1 MTRKA
6 AMNQLFNLIQDE
18 YDIKSASDIEAA
30 LLDMFGGFIEQA
42 LEAELDQHLGYSRY
56 DFRHKSTSNTRNG
69 RKPKTIQTRLGE
81 TTVQAPR
88 DREGSFQPQIVPKR
102 QTNVIGI
109 EDKILSL
116 YAKGLSTRDI
126 SKTLEEIYG
135 FETSH
140 ETISAVTDKVI
151 PLIQEWQQR
160 PLEPVYPI
168 IYLDALHVKM
178 RDGISASNK
187 AVYCVIGVSL
197 EGRKDVLSLSIGEAE
212 SASYWMSLLD
222 ELKARGVQ
230 DICIACVDGLSGFK
244 QAIQAVFPHAL
255 VQRCLVHLIRQST
268 KFVSYQD
275 RKSFCYDLKQIYQAI
290 SQSAAEQAFQTF
302 KEKWNRLVP
311 LAVRVWENNIEEVY
325 QLFKFPKEIRKMIY
339 TTNAIES
346 YNSQLRKVL
355 KGKGAFP
362 NETSV
367 MKLIYLQTIE
377 VTKKWQR
384 QISNWSQILNQLL
397 ILYPDRLTWIV
408 NTKLNNFFK
417 GVLTVLNWR

>member
-6 AMNQLFNLIQDE
+6 TMNQLFNLIQEE

-69 RKPKTIQTRLGE
+69 RKPKTIQTRLGK

-397 ILYPDRLTWIV
+397 ILYPDRLTPY
-408 NTKLNNFFK
+408 L
-417 GVLTVLNWR
+417 

>member
-6 AMNQLFNLIQDE
+6 TMNQLFNLIQDE

-69 RKPKTIQTRLGE
+69 RKPKTIQTRLGK

-151 PLIQEWQQR
+151 PLIKEWQQR

-178 RDGISASNK
+178 RDGMSASNK

-197 EGRKDVLSLSIGEAE
+197 EGHKDVLSLSIGEAE

-397 ILYPDRLTWIV
+397 ILYPDRLTPY
-408 NTKLNNFFK
+408 L
-417 GVLTVLNWR
+417 

>member
-6 AMNQLFNLIQDE
+6 TMNQLFNLIQDE

-69 RKPKTIQTRLGE
+69 RKPKTIQTRLGK

-151 PLIQEWQQR
+151 PLIKEWQQR

-178 RDGISASNK
+178 RDGMSASNK

-197 EGRKDVLSLSIGEAE
+197 EGHKDVLSLSIGEAE

-290 SQSAAEQAFQTF
+290 SQSAAEQAFETF

-397 ILYPDRLTWIV
+397 ILYPDRLTPY
-408 NTKLNNFFK
+408 L
-417 GVLTVLNWR
+417 

>member
-6 AMNQLFNLIQDE
+6 TMNQLFNLLQDE
-18 YDIKSASDIEAA
+18 YNIKSASDIEAV

-56 DFRHKSTSNTRNG
+56 DFRNKSTSNARNG
-69 RKPKTIQTRLGE
+69 RQSKTIQTRLGE
-81 TTVQAPR
+81 TTIQTPR
-88 DREGSFQPQIVPKR
+88 DRQGSFEPQIVPKR

-109 EDKILSL
+109 EEKILSL

-126 SKTLEEIYG
+126 SKTLAEIYG

-151 PLIQEWQQR
+151 PLIQDWQQR

-168 IYLDALHVKM
+168 IYLDALHVKV
-178 RDGISASNK
+178 RDGMSASNK
-187 AVYCVIGVSL
+187 AVYCIIGVSL
-197 EGRKDVLSLSIGEAE
+197 DGRKDVLSLSIGEAE

-290 SQSAAEQAFQTF
+290 NRSVAEQAFETF
-302 KEKWNRLVP
+302 KNKWSPLVP

-325 QLFKFPKEIRKMIY
+325 QLFNFPKEIRKMIY

-355 KGKGAFP
+355 KGIGAFP

-367 MKLIYLQTIE
+367 MKLIYLQTME
-377 VTKKWQR
+377 VTKKWRR
-384 QISNWSQILNQLL
+384 QLSNWSQILNQLL
-397 ILYPDRLTWIV
+397 ILYPDRLTPY
-408 NTKLNNFFK
+408 L
-417 GVLTVLNWR
+417 

>member
-1 MTRKA
+1 
-6 AMNQLFNLIQDE
+6 
-18 YDIKSASDIEAA
+18 
-30 LLDMFGGFIEQA
+30 
-42 LEAELDQHLGYSRY
+42 
-56 DFRHKSTSNTRNG
+56 
-69 RKPKTIQTRLGE
+69 
-81 TTVQAPR
+81 
-88 DREGSFQPQIVPKR
+88 
-102 QTNVIGI
+102 
-109 EDKILSL
+109 
-116 YAKGLSTRDI
+116 
-126 SKTLEEIYG
+126 
-135 FETSH
+135 
-140 ETISAVTDKVI
+140 
-151 PLIQEWQQR
+151 
-160 PLEPVYPI
+160 
-168 IYLDALHVKM
+168 M
-178 RDGISASNK
+178 RDGMSASNK

-197 EGRKDVLSLSIGEAE
+197 EGRKDVLSLSVGETE
-212 SASYWMSLLD
+212 SASYWMGLLD

-290 SQSAAEQAFQTF
+290 NQSAAEQAFETF
-302 KEKWNRLVP
+302 KEKWNQHVP

-325 QLFKFPKEIRKMIY
+325 QLFKFPKEIRKIIY

-397 ILYPDRLTWIV
+397 ILYPDRLTPY
-408 NTKLNNFFK
+408 L
-417 GVLTVLNWR
+417 

>member
-6 AMNQLFNLIQDE
+6 AMNQLFNLIQEE

-178 RDGISASNK
+178 RDGMSASNK

-290 SQSAAEQAFQTF
+290 SQSAAEQAFETF

-397 ILYPDRLTWIV
+397 ILYPDRLTPY
-408 NTKLNNFFK
+408 L
-417 GVLTVLNWR
+417 

>member
-69 RKPKTIQTRLGE
+69 RKPKTIQTRLGK

-244 QAIQAVFPHAL
+244 QAIQAVFRHAL
-255 VQRCLVHLIRQST
+255 LQRCLVHLIRQST

-275 RKSFCYDLKQIYQAI
+275 RKSFCYDLKQIYHAI

-397 ILYPDRLTWIV
+397 ILYPDRLTPY
-408 NTKLNNFFK
+408 L
-417 GVLTVLNWR
+417 

>member
-6 AMNQLFNLIQDE
+6 TMNQLFNLLQDE
-18 YDIKSASDIEAA
+18 YNIKSASDIEAV

-56 DFRHKSTSNTRNG
+56 DFRNKSTSNTRNG
-69 RKPKTIQTRLGE
+69 RKPKTIQTRLGK

-151 PLIQEWQQR
+151 PLIKEWQQR

-168 IYLDALHVKM
+168 IYLDALHIKM
-178 RDGISASNK
+178 RDGMSASNK

-197 EGRKDVLSLSIGEAE
+197 EGHKDVLSLSIGEAE

-397 ILYPDRLTWIV
+397 ILYPDRLTPY
-408 NTKLNNFFK
+408 L
-417 GVLTVLNWR
+417 

>member
-116 YAKGLSTRDI
+116 YTKGLSTRDI

-290 SQSAAEQAFQTF
+290 SQSTAEQAFQTF

-397 ILYPDRLTWIV
+397 ILYPDRLTPY
-408 NTKLNNFFK
+408 L
-417 GVLTVLNWR
+417 

>member
-42 LEAELDQHLGYSRY
+42 LEAELYQHLGYSRY

-69 RKPKTIQTRLGE
+69 RKPKTIQTRLGK

-397 ILYPDRLTWIV
+397 ILYPDRLTPY
-408 NTKLNNFFK
+408 L
-417 GVLTVLNWR
+417 

>member
-275 RKSFCYDLKQIYQAI
+275 RKSFCYDLIQIYQAI
-290 SQSAAEQAFQTF
+290 SQSAAEQAFENF

-397 ILYPDRLTWIV
+397 ILYPDRLTPY
-408 NTKLNNFFK
+408 L
-417 GVLTVLNWR
+417 

>member
-88 DREGSFQPQIVPKR
+88 DREGSFQSQIVPKR

-290 SQSAAEQAFQTF
+290 SQSAAEQAFETF

-325 QLFKFPKEIRKMIY
+325 QLFKFPKEIRKMID

-397 ILYPDRLTWIV
+397 ILYPDRLTPY
-408 NTKLNNFFK
+408 L
-417 GVLTVLNWR
+417 

>member
-6 AMNQLFNLIQDE
+6 AMKQLFNLMQDE
-18 YDIKSASDIEAA
+18 YEIKSANDTEAA
-30 LLDMFGGFIEQA
+30 LLNMFGNFIEQA

-56 DFRHKSTSNTRNG
+56 DFRNKSTSNTRNG
-69 RKPKTIQTRLGE
+69 RQSKTIQTRLGE
-81 TTVQAPR
+81 TMIQAPR
-88 DREGSFQPQIVPKR
+88 DREGSFEPQIVPKR

-109 EDKILSL
+109 EEKILSL

-151 PLIQEWQQR
+151 PLIKEWQQR
-160 PLEPVYPI
+160 PLEAVYPI
-168 IYLDALHVKM
+168 VYLDAFHVKV
-178 RDGISASNK
+178 RDGMSASTK
-187 AVYCVIGVSL
+187 AVYCIIGVSL
-197 EGRKDVLSLSIGEAE
+197 DGRKDVLSLSIGEAE

-290 SQSAAEQAFQTF
+290 NRSVAEQAFETF
-302 KEKWNRLVP
+302 KNKWSPLVP

-325 QLFKFPKEIRKMIY
+325 QLFNFPKEIRKMIY

-367 MKLIYLQTIE
+367 MKLIYLQTME
-377 VTKKWQR
+377 VTKKWRR
-384 QISNWSQILNQLL
+384 QLSNWSQILNQLL
-397 ILYPDRLTWIV
+397 ILYPDRLTPY
-408 NTKLNNFFK
+408 L
-417 GVLTVLNWR
+417 

>member
-290 SQSAAEQAFQTF
+290 SQSTAEQAFQTF

-397 ILYPDRLTWIV
+397 ILYPDRLTPY
-408 NTKLNNFFK
+408 L
-417 GVLTVLNWR
+417 

>member
-6 AMNQLFNLIQDE
+6 VMNQLFNLIQDE
-18 YDIKSASDIEAA
+18 YDTKSASDIEAA

-69 RKPKTIQTRLGE
+69 RKPKTIQTRLGK

-160 PLEPVYPI
+160 PLEAVYPI

-178 RDGISASNK
+178 RDGMSASNK
-187 AVYCVIGVSL
+187 AVYCVIGVTL
-197 EGRKDVLSLSIGEAE
+197 EGRKDVLSLCIGEAE

-290 SQSAAEQAFQTF
+290 NQSAAEQAFETF

-311 LAVRVWENNIEEVY
+311 LAVRVWENNIEEIY

-397 ILYPDRLTWIV
+397 ILYPDRLTPY
-408 NTKLNNFFK
+408 L
-417 GVLTVLNWR
+417 

>member
-197 EGRKDVLSLSIGEAE
+197 EGHKDVLSLSIGEAE

-230 DICIACVDGLSGFK
+230 DVCIACVDGLSGFK

-290 SQSAAEQAFQTF
+290 SQSAAEQAFETF

-397 ILYPDRLTWIV
+397 ILYPDRLTPY
-408 NTKLNNFFK
+408 L
-417 GVLTVLNWR
+417 

>member
-178 RDGISASNK
+178 RDGMSASNK

-197 EGRKDVLSLSIGEAE
+197 EGHKDVLSLSIGEAE

-397 ILYPDRLTWIV
+397 ILYPDRLTPY
-408 NTKLNNFFK
+408 L
-417 GVLTVLNWR
+417 

>member
-6 AMNQLFNLIQDE
+6 TMNQLFNLLQDE
-18 YDIKSASDIEAA
+18 YNIKSASDIEAV

-290 SQSAAEQAFQTF
+290 SQSAAEQAFETF

-325 QLFKFPKEIRKMIY
+325 QLFKFPKEIRKMID

-397 ILYPDRLTWIV
+397 ILYPDRLTPY
-408 NTKLNNFFK
+408 L
-417 GVLTVLNWR
+417 

>member
-69 RKPKTIQTRLGE
+69 RKPKTIQTRLGK

-88 DREGSFQPQIVPKR
+88 DREGSFQSQIVPKR

-290 SQSAAEQAFQTF
+290 SQSAAEQAFETF

-397 ILYPDRLTWIV
+397 ILYPDRLTPY
-408 NTKLNNFFK
+408 L
-417 GVLTVLNWR
+417 

>member
-197 EGRKDVLSLSIGEAE
+197 EGHKDVLSLSIGEAE

-325 QLFKFPKEIRKMIY
+325 QLFKFPKEIRKMID

-397 ILYPDRLTWIV
+397 ILYPDRLTPY
-408 NTKLNNFFK
+408 L
-417 GVLTVLNWR
+417 

>member
-6 AMNQLFNLIQDE
+6 VMNQLFNLIQDE

-69 RKPKTIQTRLGE
+69 RKPKTIQTRLGK

-160 PLEPVYPI
+160 PLEAVYPI

-178 RDGISASNK
+178 RDGMSASNK

-197 EGRKDVLSLSIGEAE
+197 EGHKDVLSLSIGEAE

-290 SQSAAEQAFQTF
+290 NQSAAEQAFETF

-397 ILYPDRLTWIV
+397 ILYPDRLTPY
-408 NTKLNNFFK
+408 L
-417 GVLTVLNWR
+417 

>member
-178 RDGISASNK
+178 RDGMSASNK

-290 SQSAAEQAFQTF
+290 SQSAAEQAFETF

-397 ILYPDRLTWIV
+397 ILYPDRLTPY
-408 NTKLNNFFK
+408 L
-417 GVLTVLNWR
+417 

>member
-6 AMNQLFNLIQDE
+6 VMNQLFNLIQDE

-69 RKPKTIQTRLGE
+69 RKPKTIQTRLGK

-160 PLEPVYPI
+160 PLEAVYPI

-178 RDGISASNK
+178 RDGMSASNK
-187 AVYCVIGVSL
+187 AVYCVIGVTL
-197 EGRKDVLSLSIGEAE
+197 EGRKDVLSLCIGEAE

-290 SQSAAEQAFQTF
+290 NQSAAEQAFETF

-311 LAVRVWENNIEEVY
+311 LAVRVWENNIEEIY

-397 ILYPDRLTWIV
+397 ILYPDRLTPY
-408 NTKLNNFFK
+408 L
-417 GVLTVLNWR
+417 

>member
-6 AMNQLFNLIQDE
+6 TMNQLFNLIQDE

-69 RKPKTIQTRLGE
+69 RKPKTIQTRLGK

-290 SQSAAEQAFQTF
+290 SQSAAEQAFETF

-397 ILYPDRLTWIV
+397 ILYPDRLTPY
-408 NTKLNNFFK
+408 L
-417 GVLTVLNWR
+417 

>member
-1 MTRKA
+1 M
-6 AMNQLFNLIQDE
+6 
-18 YDIKSASDIEAA
+18 
-30 LLDMFGGFIEQA
+30 
-42 LEAELDQHLGYSRY
+42 
-56 DFRHKSTSNTRNG
+56 
-69 RKPKTIQTRLGE
+69 
-81 TTVQAPR
+81 
-88 DREGSFQPQIVPKR
+88 
-102 QTNVIGI
+102 
-109 EDKILSL
+109 
-116 YAKGLSTRDI
+116 
-126 SKTLEEIYG
+126 
-135 FETSH
+135 
-140 ETISAVTDKVI
+140 TDKVI

-197 EGRKDVLSLSIGEAE
+197 EGHKDVLSLSIGEAE

-290 SQSAAEQAFQTF
+290 SQSAAEQAFKTF

-397 ILYPDRLTWIV
+397 ILYPDRLTPY
-408 NTKLNNFFK
+408 L
-417 GVLTVLNWR
+417 

>member
-6 AMNQLFNLIQDE
+6 TMNQLFNLIQDE

-69 RKPKTIQTRLGE
+69 RKPKTIQTRLGK

-197 EGRKDVLSLSIGEAE
+197 EGHKDVLSLSIGEAE

-290 SQSAAEQAFQTF
+290 SQSAAEQAFETF

-397 ILYPDRLTWIV
+397 ILYPNRLTPY
-408 NTKLNNFFK
+408 L
-417 GVLTVLNWR
+417 

>member
-1 MTRKA
+1 MTRIA

-397 ILYPDRLTWIV
+397 ILYPDRLTPY
-408 NTKLNNFFK
+408 L
-417 GVLTVLNWR
+417 

>member
-6 AMNQLFNLIQDE
+6 VMNQLFNLIQDE

-69 RKPKTIQTRLGE
+69 RKPKTIQTRLGK

-151 PLIQEWQQR
+151 PLIQEWQQH
-160 PLEPVYPI
+160 PLEAVYPI

-178 RDGISASNK
+178 RDGMSASNK
-187 AVYCVIGVSL
+187 AVYCVIGVTL
-197 EGRKDVLSLSIGEAE
+197 EGRKDVLSLCIGEAE

-290 SQSAAEQAFQTF
+290 NQSAAEQAFETF

-311 LAVRVWENNIEEVY
+311 LAVRVWENNIEEIY

-397 ILYPDRLTWIV
+397 ILYPDRLTPY
-408 NTKLNNFFK
+408 L
-417 GVLTVLNWR
+417 

>member
-6 AMNQLFNLIQDE
+6 VMNQLFNLIQDE

-69 RKPKTIQTRLGE
+69 RKPKTIQTRLGK

-140 ETISAVTDKVI
+140 ETISAITDKVI

-160 PLEPVYPI
+160 PLEAVYPI

-178 RDGISASNK
+178 RDGMSASNK
-187 AVYCVIGVSL
+187 AVYCVIGVTL
-197 EGRKDVLSLSIGEAE
+197 EGRKDVLSLCIGEAE

-290 SQSAAEQAFQTF
+290 NQSAAEQAFETF

-397 ILYPDRLTWIV
+397 ILYPDRLTPY
-408 NTKLNNFFK
+408 L
-417 GVLTVLNWR
+417 

>member
-69 RKPKTIQTRLGE
+69 RKPKTIQTRLGK

-178 RDGISASNK
+178 RDGMSASNK

-197 EGRKDVLSLSIGEAE
+197 EGHKDVLSLSIGEAE

-290 SQSAAEQAFQTF
+290 SQSAAEQAFKTF

-397 ILYPDRLTWIV
+397 ILYPDRLTPY
-408 NTKLNNFFK
+408 L
-417 GVLTVLNWR
+417 

>member
-6 AMNQLFNLIQDE
+6 TMNQLFNLIQDE

-397 ILYPDRLTWIV
+397 ILYPDRLTPY
-408 NTKLNNFFK
+408 L
-417 GVLTVLNWR
+417 

>member
-69 RKPKTIQTRLGE
+69 RKLKTIQTRLGE

-178 RDGISASNK
+178 RDGMSASNK

-197 EGRKDVLSLSIGEAE
+197 EGRKDVLSLPIGEAE

-397 ILYPDRLTWIV
+397 ILYPDRLTPY
-408 NTKLNNFFK
+408 L
-417 GVLTVLNWR
+417 

>member
-69 RKPKTIQTRLGE
+69 RKPKTIQTRLGK

-151 PLIQEWQQR
+151 PLIKEWQQR

-178 RDGISASNK
+178 RDGMSASNK

-197 EGRKDVLSLSIGEAE
+197 EGHKDVLSLSIGEAE

-290 SQSAAEQAFQTF
+290 SQSAAEQAFETF

-397 ILYPDRLTWIV
+397 ILYPDRLTPY
-408 NTKLNNFFK
+408 L
-417 GVLTVLNWR
+417 

>member
-6 AMNQLFNLIQDE
+6 TMNQLFNLIQDE

-30 LLDMFGGFIEQA
+30 LLDMYGGFIEQA

-69 RKPKTIQTRLGE
+69 RKPKTIQTRLGK

-160 PLEPVYPI
+160 PLDAVYPI
-168 IYLDALHVKM
+168 IYLDALHVKV

-187 AVYCVIGVSL
+187 AVYCIIGVSL
-197 EGRKDVLSLSIGEAE
+197 EGRKDILSLSIGEAE

-290 SQSAAEQAFQTF
+290 NQSAAEQAFKTF
-302 KEKWNRLVP
+302 KDKWNPLVP

-325 QLFKFPKEIRKMIY
+325 QLFHFPKEIRKMIY

-355 KGKGAFP
+355 KNKGAFP

-367 MKLIYLQTIE
+367 MKLIYLQTME
-377 VTKKWQR
+377 FTKKWQR

-397 ILYPDRLTWIV
+397 ILYPDRLTPY
-408 NTKLNNFFK
+408 L
-417 GVLTVLNWR
+417 

>member
-6 AMNQLFNLIQDE
+6 AVNQLFNLIQDE

-69 RKPKTIQTRLGE
+69 RKPKTIQTRLGK

-178 RDGISASNK
+178 RDGMSASNK

-197 EGRKDVLSLSIGEAE
+197 EGHKDVLSLSIGEAE

-290 SQSAAEQAFQTF
+290 SQSAAEQAFETF

-397 ILYPDRLTWIV
+397 ILYPDRLTPY
-408 NTKLNNFFK
+408 L
-417 GVLTVLNWR
+417 

>member
-6 AMNQLFNLIQDE
+6 VMNQLFNLIQDE

-397 ILYPDRLTWIV
+397 ILYPDRLTPY
-408 NTKLNNFFK
+408 L
-417 GVLTVLNWR
+417 

>member
-81 TTVQAPR
+81 TTIQAPR

-397 ILYPDRLTWIV
+397 ILYPDRLTPY
-408 NTKLNNFFK
+408 L
-417 GVLTVLNWR
+417 